1 MKKTIALKGLGC
13 ILIVN
18 LVCPF
23 LAGCGAEQGS
33 VTDEPASSFVTSGEE
48 QGGTTGGSAD
58 SSGSGGEGQGGIM
71 DNPAYSPL
79 GRQVLTAVVVQPL
92 RDTMDRIMAFNADN
106 PSYFI
111 EMKNYGG
118 GLGSEAAVNL
128 ETQLSL
134 EILSGK
140 GPDLVIWD
148 RDMYTPSLAS
158 EKLMENLYDFM
169 DADPDFHREDY
180 YENILRAFEINGG
193 LYTLP
198 ASFTVE
204 TGCVKAEE
212 LGADRD
218 VTESWELG
226 EMMEAYENSPRADR
240 FADNFTREFQ
250 LRFICED
257 CMDNFVDWD
266 SGECHFDTPE
276 FVELLEFCK
285 TFPEEFTV
293 PEDYKGLEYLQSGK
307 TFWHPV
313 SITEPWDVAFER
325 TEYGGALLWP
335 GHPVADGE
343 QETGGGVASPYGECF
358 SICKNSS
365 NKEAA
370 WECIK
375 SWLTQDMQREVRGI
389 PLLRSVSE
397 ERIQDALTLEYETVD
412 GIKQEKIKYEMEI
425 CITEAEVVTIEL
437 SCITEE
443 DAEVYRSIIENT
455 HRSSSKDTGI
465 LDIIMEEAGA
475 YFEKGKDA
483 ATVADIIQNRVSVY
497 VSERM

>member
-18 LVCPF
+18 LVCSF

-33 VTDEPASSFVTSGEE
+33 VTDDPASSSVTSGEG
-48 QGGTTGGSAD
+48 QGSITGGSAD
-58 SSGSGGEGQGGIM
+58 SSGSSGEGQVNIM

-79 GRQVLTAVVVQPL
+79 GRQVLTAVVVEPL
-92 RDTMDRIMAFNADN
+92 RDTLDRILAFNADN

-111 EMKNYGG
+111 EIKSYGV
-118 GLGSEAAVNL
+118 GLGTEAAVNL

-148 RDMYTPSLAS
+148 RDLYTPSLAS

-180 YENILRAFEINGG
+180 YENILQAFEINGG

-212 LGADRD
+212 LGSDRD

-226 EMMEAYENSPRADR
+226 EMVEAYEHSPHAER
-240 FADNFTREFQ
+240 FSKNFTREFQ

-257 CMDNFVDWD
+257 CMGNFVDWS

-285 TFPEEFTV
+285 TFPEELMY
-293 PEDYKGLEYLQSGK
+293 PEDYHVLEFLRSGK
-307 TFWHPV
+307 IFWQPV
-313 SITEPWDVAFER
+313 RLVEPWDVAYKR
-325 TEYGGALLWP
+325 TECGGALLWP

-343 QETGGGVASPYGECF
+343 QKTGGGVASPYGECF
-358 SICKNSS
+358 SICRNSS
-365 NKEAA
+365 NREAA

-375 SWLTQDMQREVRGI
+375 SWLTADMQRGVKGI

-412 GIKQEKIKYEMEI
+412 GIKQEKIKYDI
-425 CITEAEVVTIEL
+425 GVCISEAEVVRIEL

-443 DAEVYRSIIENT
+443 DAEIYRSIIENT
-455 HRSSSKDTGI
+455 YRSSGKDTGI